1 MSQAVAVV
9 QVKVN
14 GSLDWGCSGENQVKE
29 IFRRAN

>member
-14 GSLDWGCSGENQVKE
+14 GSLLGLGVQWREPGKGD
-29 IFRRAN
+29 I